1 MHHNIV
7 GMLSE
12 ELLRCIGLYP
22 RVKNIESARVVVS
35 GGHVEHRHVLRR
47 EIPLITRV
55 TVIF

>member
-22 RVKNIESARVVVS
+22 RVKNTKSASAIFS
-35 GGHVEHRHVLRR
+35 GGSAEHRNVLRR